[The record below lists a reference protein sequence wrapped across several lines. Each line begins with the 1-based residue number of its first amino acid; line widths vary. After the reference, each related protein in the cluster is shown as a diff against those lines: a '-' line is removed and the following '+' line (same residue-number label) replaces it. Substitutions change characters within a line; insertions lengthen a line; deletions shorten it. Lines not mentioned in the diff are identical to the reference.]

1 MTHYA
6 ACTLNRN
13 DTAAKDRG
21 SCRLN
26 SAPRSDTCNASLSVS
41 PAGPVSR
48 RVSMMSETHK
58 APNGIPNLR
67 ICENRDKGFAGT
79 LQGAAVGIEG
89 LAGALPHGSA
99 LGWVGK
105 QKRRLRVQVCRIAYL
120 DGTSGG

>member
-6 ACTLNRN
+6 VCTPNRH
-13 DTAAKDRG
+13 DTAAKGRG

-26 SAPRSDTCNASLSVS
+26 SALRSDACNASLSVS
-41 PAGPVSR
+41 PAGPMSR
-48 RVSMMSETHK
+48 RVSVMSETQK
-58 APNGIPNLR
+58 APNGIANLR
-67 ICENRDKGFAGT
+67 ICENRGKGFTGT

-120 DGTSGG
+120 DGTPGG